1 MSRRNW
7 RVLLWTLSARA
18 VMMIKLFLLGE
29 RCVTSKKRLRGR
41 LIHFTLAGFSDQTVM
56 DEFEPV
62 GCFKDKGNPR
72 ALPVLLKSF
81 QKLINWNK
89 PTTSFMAVIRACA
102 AVAQNHGFRYFGV
115 QDYKECWSGKNGDLS
130 YNRHGISYDCQG
142 LAHGVGKAWTNFV
155 YRFKR
160 GAFPIVSLAAVL
172 SGHATL
178 LPSCWG
184 GVLGDEKKPLWGRL
198 RFQLLL
204 LKIYYMDWAEVT
216 CIKIVSYVY
225 FDNWFIVN
233 GEWSQWFPW
242 QPCSVTCGTG
252 NRSRVRTC
260 TEPAPKWGGQN
271 CIGINMSI
279 NACSERKCAGNEMPW
294 SVSIQR
300 VYRAF
305 SHNVVT
311 AVILV
316 SKQCTCDHVDVL
328 RKSYGGLDTFLM
340 Y

>member
-29 RCVTSKKRLRGR
+29 RCVTSTKRLRGR

-81 QKLINWNK
+81 QKLINWHK

-142 LAHGVGKAWTNFV
+142 LAHGVGKSWTNFV

-242 QPCSVTCGTG
+242 QPCSVTCDTG
-252 NRSRVRTC
+252 NRSRIRTC

-279 NACSERKCAGNEMPW
+279 NACSERKCAGNEMRIKYINTACTERFHITSW
-294 SVSIQR
+294 QR
-300 VYRAF
+300 SYWFLNNA
-305 SHNVVT
+305 T
-311 AVILV
+311 A
-316 SKQCTCDHVDVL
+316 TM
-328 RKSYGGLDTFLM
+328 LM